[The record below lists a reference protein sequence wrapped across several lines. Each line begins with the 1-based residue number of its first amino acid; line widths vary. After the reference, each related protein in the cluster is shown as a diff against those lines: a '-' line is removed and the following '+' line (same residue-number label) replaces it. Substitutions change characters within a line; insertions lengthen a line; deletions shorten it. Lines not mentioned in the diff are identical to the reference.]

1 MNLAIKASAR
11 NALKSFDSR
20 LLYFSKMPHSLTTH
34 FQTLLLQLA
43 KQAQLSKLKI
53 GTAESCTGGLIAAA
67 CTELAGSSEWFECG
81 IVSYSNQAKQSLLG
95 VNSQTLESYGA
106 VSQEVVAEMVAG
118 LLTRTKVT
126 TGVAVS
132 GIAGP
137 GGATANK
144 PVGTVCI
151 AWQHFDQSYCETFY
165 FSGDRQVVR
174 LATVLKALEGL
185 LEITKTK

>member
-1 MNLAIKASAR
+1 
-11 NALKSFDSR
+11 
-20 LLYFSKMPHSLTTH
+20 MPHSLTTN

-43 KQAQLSKLKI
+43 QQAQLRKLKI

-106 VSQEVVAEMVAG
+106 VSQEVVTEMVAG
-118 LLTRTKVT
+118 LLTRTNAT

-137 GGATANK
+137 GGATAHK

-151 AWQHFDQSYCETFY
+151 AWQHLAQTYSETFY
-165 FSGDRQVVR
+165 FSGDRQAVR
-174 LATVLKALEGL
+174 LATVQKALEGL
-185 LEITKTK
+185 IEITKAD